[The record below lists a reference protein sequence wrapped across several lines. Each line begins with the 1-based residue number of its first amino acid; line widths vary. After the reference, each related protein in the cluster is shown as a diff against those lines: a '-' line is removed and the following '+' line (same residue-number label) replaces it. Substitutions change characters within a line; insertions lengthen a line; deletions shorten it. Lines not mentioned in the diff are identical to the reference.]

1 MSHQDAVYEIPKDFK
16 NIASTNNS
24 KYTAIQN
31 KKKNIYGIQFHP
43 EVTHTQKGQKI
54 IKNFVLDIC
63 KSKKKLNDRN

>member
-31 KKKNIYGIQFHP
+31 KKKYIWNTI
-43 EVTHTQKGQKI
+43 
-54 IKNFVLDIC
+54 
-63 KSKKKLNDRN
+63 SS

>member
-1 MSHQDAVYEIPKDFK
+1 MSHQDAVYKIPKGFR

-54 IKNFVLDIC
+54 IKILY
-63 KSKKKLNDRN
+63 